1 MGRRVGRVQRG
12 PPDRLGG
19 PRCARPTLIW
29 LDASSPGR
37 WFFSAGP
44 GTGTVCDRYRPGT
57 VAGLGLCTGHSM
69 LFLTPLFFVL
79 GTSSRKGPRG
89 PIALV
94 FATTVD
100 QSDIRVLG
108 PHELDS
114 PGASSLYVRASV
126 TSMWPAQG
134 WAEGSPYR
142 TANATG
148 SLGSFLIHTD
158 TEIST
163 SEAVFLVLVPSK
175 AIAYIIIL
183 VISILARE
191 WNKSTHQ

>member
-1 MGRRVGRVQRG
+1 MVN
-12 PPDRLGG
+12 DH
-19 PRCARPTLIW
+19 
-29 LDASSPGR
+29 
-37 WFFSAGP
+37 
-44 GTGTVCDRYRPGT
+44 YRPGT
-57 VAGLGLCTGHSM
+57 VARLGLCTGQSM

-79 GTSSRKGPRG
+79 DTSSRKGPRG

-114 PGASSLYVRASV
+114 PGASSLYERASV
-126 TSMWPAQG
+126 TSMRPAQG
-134 WAEGSPYR
+134 WVEGSPYR

-148 SLGSFLIHTD
+148 SLGSFLIYVD
-158 TEIST
+158 PYIST
-163 SEAVFLVLVPSK
+163 RETVLLVLVSSR
-175 AIAYIIIL
+175 AIASL
-183 VISILARE
+183 LSLSISILARE